1 MPAFCSD
8 AAWDAWDSAWQQAST
23 LQMHHAAEQQGKANK
38 QDDDS
43 RCMRNMEGQGIQ
55 PCVAVPSRSGT
66 FRASNQSCRTFPTG
80 SVVDI
85 PQFCTQMVI
94 AVYIKKKKGCI
105 ICSWQL
111 RDTLHCF
118 GLCEPVFELV
128 EDEKKSYCWIGFC
141 ARDLFKHSEAKWR
154 VLPSLFSEALEL
166 GPTVYK
172 NGTLVEFTLA
182 AFFCRF
188 PIASAGP

>member
-1 MPAFCSD
+1 MCCGAIQKRD
-8 AAWDAWDSAWQQAST
+8 
-23 LQMHHAAEQQGKANK
+23 LQGKQSVLPHFSDRQRCPHSPVLHANGNC
-38 QDDDS
+38 S
-43 RCMRNMEGQGIQ
+43 L
-55 PCVAVPSRSGT
+55 
-66 FRASNQSCRTFPTG
+66 
-80 SVVDI
+80 
-85 PQFCTQMVI
+85 
-94 AVYIKKKKGCI
+94 YLKKKGCI

-111 RDTLHCF
+111 RGTLHCF